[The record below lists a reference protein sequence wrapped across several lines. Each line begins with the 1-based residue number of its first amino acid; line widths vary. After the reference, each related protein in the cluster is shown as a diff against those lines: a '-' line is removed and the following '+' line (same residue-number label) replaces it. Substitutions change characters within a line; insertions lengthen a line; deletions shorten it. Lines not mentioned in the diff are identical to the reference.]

1 MIYKCHSLPYCFA
14 MPHSRIPSSA
24 EQDYLEAIEGLI
36 ETRGYAKVVEI
47 AERLSLKGSSVT
59 RMVQKLA
66 RNGYLKYEKY
76 RGITMTE
83 SGRRTAVEMKN
94 RHRLLRNF
102 LTEIGVDPKT
112 ADDDAEGM
120 EHCVSKKT
128 LTCLEKWLAKQ
139 N

>member
-1 MIYKCHSLPYCFA
+1 
-14 MPHSRIPSSA
+14 MPPPKTPTAPSSA

-36 ETRGYAKVVEI
+36 ESKGYAKVVEI
-47 AERLSLKGSSVT
+47 AERLNLKGSSVT
-59 RMVQKLA
+59 RMIQKLA

-83 SGRRTAVEMKN
+83 AGRRTALEMKR
-94 RHRLLRNF
+94 RHQLLRNF
-102 LTEIGVDPKT
+102 LIEIGVDPKN

-128 LTCLEKWLAKQ
+128 LLCLEEWLEKSRR
-139 N
+139 